1 MADSD
6 MVLETVAGGQCQ
18 AVPHGRKHMPEGVV
32 DHWIQIVGELSS
44 NFAERAA
51 RKDLAGD
58 FVAENYAELKKH
70 RAFSAAVPA
79 ELGGGGASH
88 AQICELLRVMAHSCP
103 STALALSMHQHLV
116 AAAVSR
122 HLHGQP
128 AEALLL
134 RVAEAERVLVSTG
147 AGDWLESTGKAERA
161 DGGYRVTAE
170 KPFGSGC
177 PAGDLAVTSAP
188 YDDPE
193 SGPSVLHFP
202 VPLDASGVSIREDWN
217 TLGMRATGSHTLVFR
232 DVFIPEAA
240 IVLKRPRGTWHPAF
254 SVIVTVAPP
263 IYTAPYVGAAEAA
276 AEIARMH
283 AREHPASPHLPY
295 LVGEMENALALARMA
310 LREMID
316 NAAGYDFAPQ
326 VERASAALVAKTLAT
341 NAVKTVVSKAVE
353 IVGGGAYFRRSPLE
367 RLWRDV
373 QAAQFHPLPE
383 KKQLLFT
390 GRVAMGLSPV

>member
-1 MADSD
+1 
-6 MVLETVAGGQCQ
+6 
-18 AVPHGRKHMPEGVV
+18 
-32 DHWIQIVGELSS
+32 
-44 NFAERAA
+44 
-51 RKDLAGD
+51 
-58 FVAENYAELKKH
+58 
-70 RAFSAAVPA
+70 
-79 ELGGGGASH
+79 
-88 AQICELLRVMAHSCP
+88 
-103 STALALSMHQHLV
+103 
-116 AAAVSR
+116 
-122 HLHGQP
+122 
-128 AEALLL
+128 
-134 RVAEAERVLVSTG
+134 VAEAERVLVSTG
-147 AGDWLESTGKAERA
+147 ARDWLESTGKAERA

-170 KPFGSGC
+170 KRFGSGC
-177 PAGDLAVTSAP
+177 PAGDIAVTSAP

-193 SGPSVLHFP
+193 TGPSVLRFP
-202 VPLDASGVSIREDWN
+202 VPLDASGVSIREDWD

-240 IVLKRPRGTWHPAF
+240 IALKRPRGAWHPAF

-276 AEIARMH
+276 AEIARTH
-283 AREHPASPHLPY
+283 ARGHPASPHLPY
-295 LVGEMENALALARMA
+295 LVGEMENSLAVARMA

-341 NAVKTVVSKAVE
+341 NAVETVVSKAVE
-353 IVGGGAYFRRSPLE
+353 IVGGGASFRRSPLE